1 MKKQTRTH
9 VFFVVLSFFILTA
22 SAWLTSCSSIKKRS
36 WNEAEIVNAKYKGF
50 AGAVVVCRGAGS
62 PQVRLQV
69 VESVSAFTGLGTDRI
84 VVQNLIS

>member
-22 SAWLTSCSSIKKRS
+22 STWLTSCSSIKKRS

-50 AGAVVVCRGAGS
+50 AGAADAYLTDAGFQGAVLVGRG
-62 PQVRLQV
+62 
-69 VESVSAFTGLGTDRI
+69 
-84 VVQNLIS
+84 ISGYQIKIELFA